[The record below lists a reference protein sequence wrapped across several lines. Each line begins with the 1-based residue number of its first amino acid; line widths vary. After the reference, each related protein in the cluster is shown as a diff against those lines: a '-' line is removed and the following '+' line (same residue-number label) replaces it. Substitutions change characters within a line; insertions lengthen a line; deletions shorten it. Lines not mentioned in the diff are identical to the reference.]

1 MFWVVMS
8 MMTMMKKQAKP
19 YYDVKN
25 SSKRICVLQGGTR
38 SGKTYS
44 ILLALIEFAYKNKG
58 KGLYITIA
66 RQTLP
71 SLRATAMRDFFD
83 ILKKENLYDDKLHNK
98 SNHIYSLYG
107 NNFEFI
113 SCDNEIKIRGRQR
126 SILFMNEC
134 NEFSMDTFIQLSLR
148 TTFKIIID
156 FNPSDEFHWLYSQ
169 IIDADRDDVDF
180 HVSTYKDNPFLEES
194 TITEIERLK
203 EVDENLW
210 RVFGEGQR
218 GVATETIF
226 PSFSIV
232 DKVPENAKAVA
243 LGLDFGFSAD
253 PTSLVK
259 IYKHDLDLY
268 IDELLYEKGLTNQ
281 DIAVKIKHLGID
293 RSIEIFADS
302 SEPKSIEEI
311 FRMGGINIKGARKG
325 PDSVRIGIDVMRRH
339 KLNITQRSV
348 NAIKEFRN
356 YKWIKDK
363 NNEITNKPIDAY
375 NHSIDAVRYVCLN
388 KLMVSYSG
396 KYYIS

>member
-1 MFWVVMS
+1 
-8 MMTMMKKQAKP
+8 MKKQAKP

-25 SSKRICVLQGGTR
+25 STKRICVLQGGTR

-66 RQTLP
+66 RKTFP
-71 SLRATAMRDFFD
+71 ALRGTAMRDFFD
-83 ILKKENLYDDKLHNK
+83 IIKKENLYDEKLHNK
-98 SNHIYSLYG
+98 SNSLYTLYG
-107 NNFEFI
+107 NYFEFI
-113 SCDNEIKIRGRQR
+113 SVDQPARVRGRKR
-126 SILFMNEC
+126 DILFLNEC
-134 NEFSMDTFIQLSLR
+134 NEFGFEEYTQLALR

-156 FNPSDEFHWLYSQ
+156 FNPSDEYHWLYTQ
-169 IIDADRDDVDF
+169 IIDANRDDVDF
-180 HVSTYKDNPFLEES
+180 HISTYKDNPFLDKT
-194 TITEIERLK
+194 TISEIERLK

-226 PSFSIV
+226 PAFNIIDS
-232 DKVPENAKAVA
+232 VPDNATEIA

-259 IYKHDLDLY
+259 VYKHDLDLY
-268 IDELLYEKGLTNQ
+268 IDELIYEKGLTNQ
-281 DIAVKIKHLGID
+281 DIAHKIKDLGID
-293 RSIEIFADS
+293 RSIEIYADS
-302 SEPKSIEEI
+302 AEPKSIEEI
-311 FRMGGINIKGARKG
+311 FRMGGINIKPAKKGA
-325 PDSVRIGIDVMRRH
+325 DSIRIGIDVLKRH
-339 KLNITQRSV
+339 KLNVTKRSV

-356 YKWIKDK
+356 YKWIKNK
-363 NNEITNKPIDAY
+363 NNEITNKPIDAF
-375 NHSIDAVRYVCLN
+375 NHAVDAVRYVALN

>member
-1 MFWVVMS
+1 M
-8 MMTMMKKQAKP
+8 KQAKP

-66 RQTLP
+66 RQTFP
-71 SLRATAMRDFFD
+71 SLRATAMRDFFE
-83 ILKKENLYDDKLHNK
+83 ILKKENLYDERLHNK
-98 SNHIYSLYG
+98 SNHLYSLYG
-107 NNFEFI
+107 NYFEFI
-113 SCDNEIKIRGRQR
+113 SCDSEIKIRGRQR

-134 NEFSMDTFIQLSLR
+134 NEFSMDTFVQLSLR
-148 TTFKIIID
+148 TTYKIIVD
-156 FNPSDEFHWLYSQ
+156 FNPSDEYHWLYTQ
-169 IIDADRDDVDF
+169 VIDADRDDVDF
-180 HVSTYKDNPFLEES
+180 YVSTYKDNPFLEEA
-194 TITEIERLK
+194 TISEIERLK

-226 PSFSIV
+226 PSFNIIDSI
-232 DKVPENAKAVA
+232 PENASEIA

-259 IYKHDLDLY
+259 VYKHDLDLY
-268 IDELLYEKGLTNQ
+268 VDELIYEKGLTNQ
-281 DIAVKIKHLGID
+281 DIAHRIKDLGID
-293 RSIEIFADS
+293 RSIEIYADS
-302 SEPKSIEEI
+302 AEPKSIEEI
-311 FRMGGINIKGARKG
+311 FRMGGINIKPAKKGA
-325 PDSVRIGIDVMRRH
+325 DSIRIGIDVLKRH
-339 KLNITQRSV
+339 KLNVTKRSV

-356 YKWIKDK
+356 YKWIKNK
-363 NNEITNKPIDAY
+363 NNEITNKPIDAF
-375 NHSIDAVRYVCLN
+375 NHAVDAVRYVALN